1 MRHRLPCIVTT
12 GSVQHRTTLPIGTVA
27 EALSRSPNESRS
39 MSQTYKILVSD
50 ALAEVGLE
58 PLRAADNVEVSVQT
72 DLTPEQLVATIPEYD
87 ALLVRSGTQVTQAV
101 LQAGKRLRVV
111 GRAGV
116 GVDNIDVEAA
126 TQAGI
131 IVVNAPTG
139 NTVAAAEH
147 TIALLMSLARMVPQA
162 DANLRSGEWQRNK
175 FVGVEVRDKVLG
187 SVGLGRVAQEVA
199 RRAQGL
205 GMRVVA
211 YDPYANTDFAAHHGV
226 ALQELDQVL
235 AEADFLTIHTPLT
248 PQTQNLISHEQL
260 AKMKSSARVLNV
272 ARGGILDE
280 AALLAALE
288 SGQLAGAALDVFAEE
303 PLSLE
308 SPLRKSDKII
318 LTPHLGASTVE
329 AQEQV
334 AEDVAIQVLDVLS
347 DRPARYAVNAPILPP
362 RDLEFMLPYID
373 LAERLGRFLGQL
385 GVQGMGTVEVTAYG
399 TLANFDLDYIN
410 AAVIKGILGDVT
422 QVRINL
428 VNAALVAERRGM
440 KLVETKHH
448 QHDQAYETMLTVRAH
463 SGEKWSVSGAIVRG
477 DPYIVAI
484 NEQWVDFLAEG
495 HVLLTSH
502 RDRPGIVGR
511 VGTLLGESDV
521 NISFMHVGRHAP
533 RTDAIMVL
541 GTDEPVPTALA
552 DELEH
557 WEHINWLRT
566 ASF

>member
-1 MRHRLPCIVTT
+1 MKRHNCQRQDCWF
-12 GSVQHRTTLPIGTVA
+12 SYVQLTSI
-27 EALSRSPNESRS
+27 NESAS
-39 MSQTYKILVSD
+39 MAQTYKILVSD
-50 ALAEVGLE
+50 ALAEVGLK
-58 PLRAADNVEVSVQT
+58 PLREAENVEVSIQT
-72 DLTPEQLVATIPEYD
+72 NLTPEELLTAIPEYD
-87 ALLVRSGTQVTQAV
+87 ALLVRSSTRVTAEV
-101 LQAGKRLRVV
+101 IQAGQRLRVV

-116 GVDNIDVEAA
+116 GVDNIDVDAA

-147 TIALLMSLARMVPQA
+147 TVAMLMAMARLIPQA
-162 DANLRSGEWQRNK
+162 DASVRTGEWKRNK

-187 SVGLGRVAQEVA
+187 TVGLGRVAQEVA

-205 GMRVVA
+205 GMRVIA
-211 YDPYANTDFAAHHGV
+211 YDPYASADFAAHQGV
-226 ALQELDQVL
+226 ALYDLDRVL

-248 PQTQNLISHEQL
+248 PQTKNLISHEQL
-260 AKMKSSARVLNV
+260 AKMKTGARILNV

-280 AALLAALE
+280 VALVTALD
-288 SGQLAGAALDVFAEE
+288 SGHLAGAALDVFEDE
-303 PLSLE
+303 PLSIE
-308 SPLRKSDKII
+308 SPLRNSDRII

-334 AEDVAIQVLDVLS
+334 AEDVAIQVIDVLN

-373 LAERLGRFLGQL
+373 LAERLGCFLRHLGGQ
-385 GVQGMGTVEVTAYG
+385 GVGNVEVTAYG

-440 KLVETKHH
+440 NLVETKRHH
-448 QHDQAYETMLTVRAH
+448 HEAPFETMLTVSTN
-463 SGEKWSVSGAIVRG
+463 SGEEWSVSGAVVRG
-477 DPYIVAI
+477 EPYIVAI
-484 NEQWVDFLAEG
+484 NDQWVDFLAEG

-502 RDRPGIVGR
+502 QDRPGIVGR
-511 VGTLLGESDV
+511 VGTMLGESDV
-521 NISFMHVGRHAP
+521 NISFMHVGRRAP
-533 RTDAIMVL
+533 RADAIMVL
-541 GTDEPVPTALA
+541 GTDEPVPTPLA
-552 DELEH
+552 NTLEN

-566 ASF
+566 ASFV